1 MVQTY
6 TYGDAKTA
14 MPAWAQDGSRCISFF
29 LFNTQVHMHAYGDA
43 AAGPTGRPAA
53 ADPNAAAGPSTAASS
68 EAAARLDAALAA
80 ARDRCLFFERAF
92 SRTRDDSDIARAH
105 AASPNAVPVSPQ
117 TAHLVRQALGYC
129 ERSRGKFDITMG
141 TVTSLWNFH
150 TGEAPSRLALA
161 RALPHVDY
169 RHIVLD
175 EEPCE
180 KEPLDEE
187 SLDKDSP
194 VQGSLDDDALNVGVS
209 RVPSSKSSQPT
220 LAITDPQTILDLGG
234 VAKGYIAD
242 DLADLFIAHGVGRF
256 VINLGGNVVVRGGR
270 PADASARPPV
280 AAGSPWRIG
289 IINPLDPAHNRV
301 IVDMADGS
309 VVTSGIHERRFTKGG
324 VTYHHILDPA
334 TGMPAKTDLTSATII
349 APRSMDC
356 DGYSTTALMLGAR
369 DAIDFVESLPGID
382 AVLID
387 EADEVWWT
395 SGIEERLSLVPTL
408 PRF

>member
-14 MPAWAQDGSRCISFF
+14 MPTWAQDGSRCISFF

-43 AAGPTGRPAA
+43 AA
-53 ADPNAAAGPSTAASS
+53 DPDAT
-68 EAAARLDAALAA
+68 ARLDAALVA

-117 TAHLVRQALGYC
+117 TARLVRQALGYC

-150 TGEAPSRLALA
+150 TGEVPSRLALA

-175 EEPCE
+175 EEP
-180 KEPLDEE
+180 LG
-187 SLDKDSP
+187 KDSP
-194 VQGSLDDDALNVGVS
+194 VQGSLDDDALNAGTS
-209 RVPSSKSSQPT
+209 RAPSSNTPSSKSSQPT

-242 DLADLFIAHGVGRF
+242 DLTDLFIAHGVGRF
-256 VINLGGNVVVRGGR
+256 VINLGGNVVARGGR

-289 IINPLDPAHNRV
+289 IINPLDPAHNRA

-369 DAIDFVESLPGID
+369 DAIDFVESLPGIE

>member
-1 MVQTY
+1 MVQIY

-14 MPAWAQDGSRCISFF
+14 MPTWAQDGSRCISFF

-43 AAGPTGRPAA
+43 AA
-53 ADPNAAAGPSTAASS
+53 DPDAT
-68 EAAARLDAALAA
+68 ARLDAALVA

-117 TAHLVRQALGYC
+117 TARLVRQALGYC

-150 TGEAPSRLALA
+150 TGEVPSRLALA

-175 EEPCE
+175 EEPCGR
-180 KEPLDEE
+180 EPLDEE
-187 SLDKDSP
+187 SLGKDSP
-194 VQGSLDDDALNVGVS
+194 VQGSLDDDALNAGTS
-209 RVPSSKSSQPT
+209 RAPSSNVPSSKSSQPT

-242 DLADLFIAHGVGRF
+242 DLADLFIAHSVGRF

-289 IINPLDPAHNRV
+289 IINPLDPAHNRA

-369 DAIDFVESLPGID
+369 DAIDFVESLPGIE

-387 EADEVWWT
+387 EADQVWWT

>member
-1 MVQTY
+1 MVQIY

-14 MPAWAQDGSRCISFF
+14 MPTWAQDGSLCISFF

-43 AAGPTGRPAA
+43 AA
-53 ADPNAAAGPSTAASS
+53 DPDAT
-68 EAAARLDAALAA
+68 ARLDAALVA

-117 TAHLVRQALGYC
+117 TARLVRQALGYC

-150 TGEAPSRLALA
+150 TGEVPSRLALA

-175 EEPCE
+175 EEPCGR
-180 KEPLDEE
+180 EPLDEE
-187 SLDKDSP
+187 PLGKDSP
-194 VQGSLDDDALNVGVS
+194 VQGSLDDDALNAGTS
-209 RVPSSKSSQPT
+209 RAPSSNVPSSKSFQPT

-242 DLADLFIAHGVGRF
+242 RMKDYLTESGVESAI
-256 VINLGGNVVVRGGR
+256 INLGGNVVVRGGR
-270 PADASARPPV
+270 PADASARPPG

-289 IINPLDPAHNRV
+289 IINPLDPAHNRA

-369 DAIDFVESLPGID
+369 DAIDFVESLPGIE

-387 EADEVWWT
+387 EADQVWWT

>member
-53 ADPNAAAGPSTAASS
+53 ADPNAAAGPSTAAGS
-68 EAAARLDAALAA
+68 EATARLDAALVA

-150 TGEAPSRLALA
+150 TGEVPSRLALA

-175 EEPCE
+175 E
-180 KEPLDEE
+180 
-187 SLDKDSP
+187 
-194 VQGSLDDDALNVGVS
+194 DALSAGVS
-209 RVPSSKSSQPT
+209 RVPSSNVPSSNVPSSKSSQPT

-289 IINPLDPAHNRV
+289 IINPLDPAHNRA

-408 PRF
+408 PQF

>member
-43 AAGPTGRPAA
+43 AA
-53 ADPNAAAGPSTAASS
+53 DPDAT
-68 EAAARLDAALAA
+68 ARLDAALVA

-117 TAHLVRQALGYC
+117 TARLVRQALGYC

-150 TGEAPSRLALA
+150 TGEVPSRLALA

-169 RHIVLD
+169 RYIVLD
-175 EEPCE
+175 EEP
-180 KEPLDEE
+180 LG
-187 SLDKDSP
+187 KDSP
-194 VQGSLDDDALNVGVS
+194 VQGSLDDDALNAGTS
-209 RVPSSKSSQPT
+209 RAPSSNVPSSKSSQPT

-242 DLADLFIAHGVGRF
+242 DLADLFIAHGIGRF

-289 IINPLDPAHNRV
+289 IINPLDPAHNRA

-369 DAIDFVESLPGID
+369 DAIDFVESLPGIE

>member
-14 MPAWAQDGSRCISFF
+14 MPTWAQDGSRCISFF

-43 AAGPTGRPAA
+43 AA
-53 ADPNAAAGPSTAASS
+53 DPDAT
-68 EAAARLDAALAA
+68 ARLDAALVA

-117 TAHLVRQALGYC
+117 TARLVRQALGYC

-150 TGEAPSRLALA
+150 TGEVPSRLALA

-175 EEPCE
+175 EEPCGR
-180 KEPLDEE
+180 EPLDEE
-187 SLDKDSP
+187 SLGKDSP
-194 VQGSLDDDALNVGVS
+194 VQGSLDDDALNAGTS
-209 RVPSSKSSQPT
+209 RAPSSNVPSSKSSQPT
-220 LAITDPQTILDLGG
+220 LAITDPHTILDLGG

-242 DLADLFIAHGVGRF
+242 ELADLFIAHGVGRF

-289 IINPLDPAHNRV
+289 IINPLDPAHNRA

-369 DAIDFVESLPGID
+369 DAIDFVESLPGIE

>member
-14 MPAWAQDGSRCISFF
+14 MSTWAQDGSRCISFF

-43 AAGPTGRPAA
+43 AA
-53 ADPNAAAGPSTAASS
+53 DPDAT
-68 EAAARLDAALAA
+68 ARLDAALVA

-105 AASPNAVPVSPQ
+105 AASPSAVPVSPQ
-117 TAHLVRQALGYC
+117 TARLVRQALGYC

-150 TGEAPSRLALA
+150 TGEVPSRLALA

-175 EEPCE
+175 EEPCGR
-180 KEPLDEE
+180 EPLDEE
-187 SLDKDSP
+187 PLGKDSP
-194 VQGSLDDDALNVGVS
+194 VQGSLDDDALNAGTS
-209 RVPSSKSSQPT
+209 RAPSSNVPSSKSSQPT

-242 DLADLFIAHGVGRF
+242 DLADLFIAHSVGRF

-289 IINPLDPAHNRV
+289 IINPLDPAHNRA

-369 DAIDFVESLPGID
+369 DAIDFVESLPGIE

>member
-14 MPAWAQDGSRCISFF
+14 MPTWAQDGSRCISFF

-43 AAGPTGRPAA
+43 AA
-53 ADPNAAAGPSTAASS
+53 DPDAT
-68 EAAARLDAALAA
+68 ARLDAALVA

-150 TGEAPSRLALA
+150 TGEVPSRLALA

-175 EEPCE
+175 EEP
-180 KEPLDEE
+180 LG
-187 SLDKDSP
+187 KDSP
-194 VQGSLDDDALNVGVS
+194 VQGSLDDDALNAGTS
-209 RVPSSKSSQPT
+209 RAPSSNTPSSKSSQPT
-220 LAITDPQTILDLGG
+220 LAITDPHTILDLGG

-242 DLADLFIAHGVGRF
+242 DLTDLFIAHGVGRF

-289 IINPLDPAHNRV
+289 IINPLDPAHNRA

-369 DAIDFVESLPGID
+369 DAIDFVESLPGIE

>member
-14 MPAWAQDGSRCISFF
+14 MPVWAQDGSRCISFF

-43 AAGPTGRPAA
+43 AA
-53 ADPNAAAGPSTAASS
+53 DPDAT
-68 EAAARLDAALAA
+68 ARLDAALVA

-150 TGEAPSRLALA
+150 TGEVPSRLALA

-175 EEPCE
+175 EE
-180 KEPLDEE
+180 
-187 SLDKDSP
+187 SLGKDSP
-194 VQGSLDDDALNVGVS
+194 VQGSLDDDALNAGTS
-209 RVPSSKSSQPT
+209 RAPSSNVPSSKSSQPA
-220 LAITDPQTILDLGG
+220 LAITDPHTILDLGG

-242 DLADLFIAHGVGRF
+242 DLADLFIAHGIGRF

-289 IINPLDPAHNRV
+289 IINPLDPAHNRA

-369 DAIDFVESLPGID
+369 DAIDFVESLPGIE

-408 PRF
+408 SRF

>member
-14 MPAWAQDGSRCISFF
+14 MSTWAQDGSRCISFF

-43 AAGPTGRPAA
+43 AA
-53 ADPNAAAGPSTAASS
+53 DPDAT
-68 EAAARLDAALAA
+68 ARLDAALVA

-150 TGEAPSRLALA
+150 TGEVPSRLALA

-180 KEPLDEE
+180 KEPLDE
-187 SLDKDSP
+187 
-194 VQGSLDDDALNVGVS
+194 DALNADVS
-209 RVPSSKSSQPT
+209 RAPSSNVPSSKSSQPT

-289 IINPLDPAHNRV
+289 IINPLDPAHNRA

-369 DAIDFVESLPGID
+369 DAIDFVESLPGIE

>member
-14 MPAWAQDGSRCISFF
+14 MPTWAQDGSRCISFF

-43 AAGPTGRPAA
+43 AA
-53 ADPNAAAGPSTAASS
+53 DPDAT
-68 EAAARLDAALAA
+68 ARLDAALVA

-117 TAHLVRQALGYC
+117 TARLVRQALGYC

-150 TGEAPSRLALA
+150 TGEVPSRLALA

-175 EEPCE
+175 EEP
-180 KEPLDEE
+180 LG
-187 SLDKDSP
+187 KDSP
-194 VQGSLDDDALNVGVS
+194 VQGSLDDDALNAGVS

-242 DLADLFIAHGVGRF
+242 DLADLFIAHSVGRF

-289 IINPLDPAHNRV
+289 IINPLDPAHNRA

-369 DAIDFVESLPGID
+369 DAIDFVESLPGIE

-387 EADEVWWT
+387 EVDEVWWT

>member
-14 MPAWAQDGSRCISFF
+14 MPTWAQDGSLCISFF

-43 AAGPTGRPAA
+43 AA
-53 ADPNAAAGPSTAASS
+53 DPDAT
-68 EAAARLDAALAA
+68 ARLDAALVA

-117 TAHLVRQALGYC
+117 TARLVRQALGYC

-150 TGEAPSRLALA
+150 TGEVPSRLALA

-175 EEPCE
+175 EE
-180 KEPLDEE
+180 
-187 SLDKDSP
+187 SLGKDSP
-194 VQGSLDDDALNVGVS
+194 VQGSLDDDALNAGVS

-242 DLADLFIAHGVGRF
+242 DLADLFIAHSVGRF

-289 IINPLDPAHNRV
+289 IINPLDPAHNRA

-369 DAIDFVESLPGID
+369 DAIDFVESLPGIE

-387 EADEVWWT
+387 EVDEVWWT

>member
-14 MPAWAQDGSRCISFF
+14 MPTWAQDGSRCISFF

-43 AAGPTGRPAA
+43 AA
-53 ADPNAAAGPSTAASS
+53 DPDAT
-68 EAAARLDAALAA
+68 ARLDAALVA

-117 TAHLVRQALGYC
+117 TARLVRQALGYC

-150 TGEAPSRLALA
+150 TGEVPSRLALA

-175 EEPCE
+175 EEP
-180 KEPLDEE
+180 LG
-187 SLDKDSP
+187 KDSP
-194 VQGSLDDDALNVGVS
+194 VQGSLDDDALNACTS
-209 RVPSSKSSQPT
+209 RAPSSNVRSSKLSQPA
-220 LAITDPQTILDLGG
+220 LAITDPHTILDLGG

-242 DLADLFIAHGVGRF
+242 DLTDLFIAHGVGRF

-289 IINPLDPAHNRV
+289 IINPLDPAHNRA
-301 IVDMADGS
+301 IVDMVDGS

-369 DAIDFVESLPGID
+369 DAIDFVESLPGIE

-387 EADEVWWT
+387 EADQVWWT

>member
-1 MVQTY
+1 MVQIY

-14 MPAWAQDGSRCISFF
+14 MPTWAQDGSRCISFF

-43 AAGPTGRPAA
+43 AA
-53 ADPNAAAGPSTAASS
+53 DPDAT
-68 EAAARLDAALAA
+68 ARLDAALVA

-117 TAHLVRQALGYC
+117 TARLVRQALGYC

-150 TGEAPSRLALA
+150 TGEVPSRLALA

-175 EEPCE
+175 EEPCGR
-180 KEPLDEE
+180 EPLDEE
-187 SLDKDSP
+187 PLGKDSP
-194 VQGSLDDDALNVGVS
+194 VQGSLDDDALNAGTS
-209 RVPSSKSSQPT
+209 RAPSSNVPSSKSSQPA
-220 LAITDPQTILDLGG
+220 LAITDPHTILDLGG

-289 IINPLDPAHNRV
+289 IINPLDPAHNRA
-301 IVDMADGS
+301 IVDMVDGS

-369 DAIDFVESLPGID
+369 DAIDFVESLPGIE

-387 EADEVWWT
+387 EADQVWWT

>member
-14 MPAWAQDGSRCISFF
+14 MPTWAQDGSRCISFF

-53 ADPNAAAGPSTAASS
+53 ADPNAVSCPNAAADS
-68 EAAARLDAALAA
+68 EAATRLDAALVA
-80 ARDRCLFFERAF
+80 ARDRCLFFEHAF

-150 TGEAPSRLALA
+150 TGEVPSRLALA

-180 KEPLDEE
+180 KEPLDE
-187 SLDKDSP
+187 
-194 VQGSLDDDALNVGVS
+194 DALSAGVS
-209 RVPSSKSSQPT
+209 RVPSSNVPSSKSSQPT

-289 IINPLDPAHNRV
+289 IINPLDPAHNRA

>member
-1 MVQTY
+1 MQIY

-14 MPAWAQDGSRCISFF
+14 MPTWAQDGSRCISFF

-43 AAGPTGRPAA
+43 AA
-53 ADPNAAAGPSTAASS
+53 DPDAT
-68 EAAARLDAALAA
+68 ARLDAALVA

-117 TAHLVRQALGYC
+117 TARLVRQALGYC

-150 TGEAPSRLALA
+150 TGEVPSRLALA

-175 EEPCE
+175 EEPCGR
-180 KEPLDEE
+180 EPLDEE
-187 SLDKDSP
+187 SLGKDSP
-194 VQGSLDDDALNVGVS
+194 VQGSLDDDALNAGTS
-209 RVPSSKSSQPT
+209 RAPSSNVPSSKSSQPT
-220 LAITDPQTILDLGG
+220 LAITDPHTILDLGG

-242 DLADLFIAHGVGRF
+242 ELADLFIAHGVGRF

-289 IINPLDPAHNRV
+289 IINPLDPAHNRA

-369 DAIDFVESLPGID
+369 DAIDFVESLPGIE

-387 EADEVWWT
+387 EADQVWWT

>member
-1 MVQTY
+1 MVQIY

-14 MPAWAQDGSRCISFF
+14 MPTWAQDGSRCISFF

-43 AAGPTGRPAA
+43 AA
-53 ADPNAAAGPSTAASS
+53 DPDAT
-68 EAAARLDAALAA
+68 ARLDAALVA

-117 TAHLVRQALGYC
+117 TARLVRQALGYC

-150 TGEAPSRLALA
+150 TGEVPSRLALA

-175 EEPCE
+175 EEPCGR
-180 KEPLDEE
+180 EPLDEE
-187 SLDKDSP
+187 PLGKDSP
-194 VQGSLDDDALNVGVS
+194 VQGSLDDDALNAGTS
-209 RVPSSKSSQPT
+209 RAPSSNVPSSKSSQPA
-220 LAITDPQTILDLGG
+220 LAITDPHTILDLGG

-242 DLADLFIAHGVGRF
+242 DLADLFIAHSVGRF

-289 IINPLDPAHNRV
+289 IINPLDPAHNRA

-369 DAIDFVESLPGID
+369 DAIDFVESLPGIE

>member
-1 MVQTY
+1 MVQIY

-14 MPAWAQDGSRCISFF
+14 MPTWAQDGSLCISFF

-43 AAGPTGRPAA
+43 AA
-53 ADPNAAAGPSTAASS
+53 DPDAT
-68 EAAARLDAALAA
+68 ARLDAALVA

-117 TAHLVRQALGYC
+117 TARLVRQALGYC

-150 TGEAPSRLALA
+150 TGEVPSRLALA

-175 EEPCE
+175 EE
-180 KEPLDEE
+180 
-187 SLDKDSP
+187 SLGKDSP
-194 VQGSLDDDALNVGVS
+194 VQGSLDDDALNAGTS
-209 RVPSSKSSQPT
+209 RAPSSNVPSSKSSQPA
-220 LAITDPQTILDLGG
+220 LAITDPHTILDLGG

-289 IINPLDPAHNRV
+289 IINPLDPAHNRA

-369 DAIDFVESLPGID
+369 DAIDFVESLPGIE

-387 EADEVWWT
+387 EADQVWWT

>member
-1 MVQTY
+1 MVQIY

-14 MPAWAQDGSRCISFF
+14 MPTWAQDGSLCISFF

-43 AAGPTGRPAA
+43 AA
-53 ADPNAAAGPSTAASS
+53 DPDAT
-68 EAAARLDAALAA
+68 ARLDAALVA

-117 TAHLVRQALGYC
+117 TARLVRQALGYC

-150 TGEAPSRLALA
+150 TGEVPSRLALA

-175 EEPCE
+175 EE
-180 KEPLDEE
+180 
-187 SLDKDSP
+187 SLGKDSP
-194 VQGSLDDDALNVGVS
+194 VQGSLDDDALNAGVS

-242 DLADLFIAHGVGRF
+242 DLADLFIAHGIGRF

-289 IINPLDPAHNRV
+289 IINPLDPAHNRA
-301 IVDMADGS
+301 IVDMVDGS

-369 DAIDFVESLPGID
+369 DAIDFVESLPGIE

>member
-1 MVQTY
+1 MVQIY

-14 MPAWAQDGSRCISFF
+14 MPTWAQDGSRCISFF

-43 AAGPTGRPAA
+43 AA
-53 ADPNAAAGPSTAASS
+53 DPDAT
-68 EAAARLDAALAA
+68 ARLDAALVA

-117 TAHLVRQALGYC
+117 TARLVRQALGYC

-150 TGEAPSRLALA
+150 TGEVPSRLALA

-175 EEPCE
+175 EEPCGR
-180 KEPLDEE
+180 EPLDEE
-187 SLDKDSP
+187 PLGKDSP
-194 VQGSLDDDALNVGVS
+194 VQGSLDDDALNAGTS
-209 RVPSSKSSQPT
+209 RAPSSNVPSSKSSQPA
-220 LAITDPQTILDLGG
+220 LAITDPHTILDLGG

-289 IINPLDPAHNRV
+289 IINPLDPAHNRA
-301 IVDMADGS
+301 IVDMVDGS

-369 DAIDFVESLPGID
+369 DAIDFVESLPGIE

>member
-14 MPAWAQDGSRCISFF
+14 MPTWAQDGSRCISFF

-43 AAGPTGRPAA
+43 AA
-53 ADPNAAAGPSTAASS
+53 DPDAT
-68 EAAARLDAALAA
+68 ARLDAALVA

-117 TAHLVRQALGYC
+117 TARLVRQALGYC

-150 TGEAPSRLALA
+150 TGEVPSRLALA

-175 EEPCE
+175 EEP
-180 KEPLDEE
+180 LG
-187 SLDKDSP
+187 KDSP
-194 VQGSLDDDALNVGVS
+194 VQGSLDDDALNACTS
-209 RVPSSKSSQPT
+209 RAPSSNVRSSKLSQPA
-220 LAITDPQTILDLGG
+220 LAITDPHTILDLGG

-242 DLADLFIAHGVGRF
+242 DLTDLFIAHGVGRF
-256 VINLGGNVVVRGGR
+256 VINLGGNVVVRGCR

-289 IINPLDPAHNRV
+289 IINPLDPAHNRA
-301 IVDMADGS
+301 IVDMVDGS

-369 DAIDFVESLPGID
+369 DAIDFVESLPGIE

-387 EADEVWWT
+387 EVDEVWWT

>member
-1 MVQTY
+1 MVQIY

-14 MPAWAQDGSRCISFF
+14 MPTWAQDGSRCISFF

-43 AAGPTGRPAA
+43 AA
-53 ADPNAAAGPSTAASS
+53 DPDAT
-68 EAAARLDAALAA
+68 ARLGAALVA

-105 AASPNAVPVSPQ
+105 AASPSAVPVSPQ
-117 TAHLVRQALGYC
+117 TARLVRQALGYC

-150 TGEAPSRLALA
+150 TGEVPSRLALA

-175 EEPCE
+175 EEPCGR
-180 KEPLDEE
+180 EPLDEE
-187 SLDKDSP
+187 PLGKDSP
-194 VQGSLDDDALNVGVS
+194 VQGSLDDDALNAGTS
-209 RVPSSKSSQPT
+209 RAPSSNVPSSKSSQPA
-220 LAITDPQTILDLGG
+220 LAITDPHTILDLGG

-289 IINPLDPAHNRV
+289 IINPLDPAHNRA
-301 IVDMADGS
+301 IVDMVDGS

-369 DAIDFVESLPGID
+369 DAIDFVESLPGIE

-387 EADEVWWT
+387 EVDEVWWT

>member
-1 MVQTY
+1 MQTY

-14 MPAWAQDGSRCISFF
+14 MPTWAQDGSRCISFF

-43 AAGPTGRPAA
+43 AA
-53 ADPNAAAGPSTAASS
+53 DPDAT
-68 EAAARLDAALAA
+68 ARLDAALVA

-150 TGEAPSRLALA
+150 TGEVPSRLALA

-175 EEPCE
+175 EEPCGR
-180 KEPLDEE
+180 EPLDEE
-187 SLDKDSP
+187 PLGKDSP
-194 VQGSLDDDALNVGVS
+194 VQGSLDDDALNAGTS
-209 RVPSSKSSQPT
+209 RAPSSNVPSSKSSQPA
-220 LAITDPQTILDLGG
+220 LAITDPHTILDLGG

-289 IINPLDPAHNRV
+289 IINPLDPAHNRA
-301 IVDMADGS
+301 IVDMVDGS

-369 DAIDFVESLPGID
+369 DAIDFVESLPGIE

-387 EADEVWWT
+387 EADQVWWT

>member
-14 MPAWAQDGSRCISFF
+14 MPTWAQDGSRCISFF

-43 AAGPTGRPAA
+43 AA
-53 ADPNAAAGPSTAASS
+53 DPDAT
-68 EAAARLDAALAA
+68 ARLDAALVA

-117 TAHLVRQALGYC
+117 TARLVRQALGYC

-150 TGEAPSRLALA
+150 TGEVPSRLALA

-175 EEPCE
+175 EEPCGR
-180 KEPLDEE
+180 EPLDEE
-187 SLDKDSP
+187 SLGKDSP
-194 VQGSLDDDALNVGVS
+194 VQGSLDDDALNAGTS
-209 RVPSSKSSQPT
+209 RAPSSNVPSSKSSQPT
-220 LAITDPQTILDLGG
+220 LAITDPHTILDLGG

-242 DLADLFIAHGVGRF
+242 ELADLFIAHGVGRF

-270 PADASARPPV
+270 PTDASARPPV

-289 IINPLDPAHNRV
+289 IINPLDPAHNRA

-369 DAIDFVESLPGID
+369 DAIDFVESLPGIE

>member
-1 MVQTY
+1 MVQIY

-14 MPAWAQDGSRCISFF
+14 MPTWAQDGSRCISFF

-43 AAGPTGRPAA
+43 AA
-53 ADPNAAAGPSTAASS
+53 DPDAT
-68 EAAARLDAALAA
+68 ARLDAALVA

-117 TAHLVRQALGYC
+117 TARLVRQALGYC

-150 TGEAPSRLALA
+150 TGEVPSRLALA

-175 EEPCE
+175 EEPCGR
-180 KEPLDEE
+180 EPLDEE
-187 SLDKDSP
+187 SLGKDSP
-194 VQGSLDDDALNVGVS
+194 VQGSLDDDALNAGTS
-209 RVPSSKSSQPT
+209 RAPSSNVPSSKSSQPT
-220 LAITDPQTILDLGG
+220 LAITDPHTILDLGG

-242 DLADLFIAHGVGRF
+242 ELADLFIAHGIGRF

-289 IINPLDPAHNRV
+289 IINPLDPAHNRA

-369 DAIDFVESLPGID
+369 DAIDFVESLPGIE

>member
-14 MPAWAQDGSRCISFF
+14 MPTWAQDGSRCISFF

-43 AAGPTGRPAA
+43 AA
-53 ADPNAAAGPSTAASS
+53 DPDAT
-68 EAAARLDAALAA
+68 ARLDAALVA

-117 TAHLVRQALGYC
+117 TARLVRQALGYC

-150 TGEAPSRLALA
+150 TGEVPSRLALA

-175 EEPCE
+175 EEP
-180 KEPLDEE
+180 LG
-187 SLDKDSP
+187 KDSP
-194 VQGSLDDDALNVGVS
+194 VQGSLDDDALNAGTS
-209 RVPSSKSSQPT
+209 RAPSSNTPSSKSSQPT
-220 LAITDPQTILDLGG
+220 LAITDPHTILDLGG

-242 DLADLFIAHGVGRF
+242 DLTDLFIAHGVGRF

-289 IINPLDPAHNRV
+289 IINPLDPAHNRA

-369 DAIDFVESLPGID
+369 DAIDFVESLPGIE

>member
-14 MPAWAQDGSRCISFF
+14 MPTWAQDGSRCISFF

-43 AAGPTGRPAA
+43 AA
-53 ADPNAAAGPSTAASS
+53 DPDAT
-68 EAAARLDAALAA
+68 ARLDAALVA

-105 AASPNAVPVSPQ
+105 AASPSAVPVSPQ
-117 TAHLVRQALGYC
+117 TARLVRQALGYC

-141 TVTSLWNFH
+141 TVASLWNFH
-150 TGEAPSRLALA
+150 TGEVPSRLALA

-175 EEPCE
+175 EEPCGR
-180 KEPLDEE
+180 EPLDEE
-187 SLDKDSP
+187 PLGKDSP
-194 VQGSLDDDALNVGVS
+194 VQGSLDDDALNAGTS
-209 RVPSSKSSQPT
+209 RAPSSNVPSSKSSQPA
-220 LAITDPQTILDLGG
+220 LAITDPHTILDLGG

-289 IINPLDPAHNRV
+289 IINPLDPAHNRA

-369 DAIDFVESLPGID
+369 DAIDFVESLPGIE

-387 EADEVWWT
+387 EADQVWWT
-395 SGIEERLSLVPTL
+395 SGIKERLSLVPTL

>member
-14 MPAWAQDGSRCISFF
+14 MPTWAQDGSRCISFF

-43 AAGPTGRPAA
+43 AA
-53 ADPNAAAGPSTAASS
+53 DPDAT
-68 EAAARLDAALAA
+68 ARLDAALVA

-105 AASPNAVPVSPQ
+105 ATSPSAVPVSPQ
-117 TAHLVRQALGYC
+117 TARLVRQALGYC

-150 TGEAPSRLALA
+150 TGEVPSRLALA

-175 EEPCE
+175 EEP
-180 KEPLDEE
+180 LG
-187 SLDKDSP
+187 KDSP
-194 VQGSLDDDALNVGVS
+194 VQGSLDDDALNAGTS
-209 RVPSSKSSQPT
+209 RAPSSNVPSSKSSQPT

-289 IINPLDPAHNRV
+289 IINPLDPAHNRA

-309 VVTSGIHERRFTKGG
+309 VVTSGIHERCFIKGG

-387 EADEVWWT
+387 EADEVRWT

>member
-14 MPAWAQDGSRCISFF
+14 MSTWAQDGSRCISFF

-43 AAGPTGRPAA
+43 AA
-53 ADPNAAAGPSTAASS
+53 DPDAT
-68 EAAARLDAALAA
+68 ARLDAALVA

-150 TGEAPSRLALA
+150 TGEVPSRLALA

-180 KEPLDEE
+180 KEPLDE
-187 SLDKDSP
+187 
-194 VQGSLDDDALNVGVS
+194 DALNADVS
-209 RVPSSKSSQPT
+209 RAPSSNVPSSKSSQPT

-242 DLADLFIAHGVGRF
+242 DLTDLFIAHGVGRF

-289 IINPLDPAHNRV
+289 IINPLDPAHNRA

-369 DAIDFVESLPGID
+369 DAIDFVESLPGIE

>member
-1 MVQTY
+1 MQRY
-6 TYGDAKTA
+6 TYGRIEDAEPYSA
-14 MPAWAQDGSRCISFF
+14 EDGSRVISFF
-29 LFNTQVHMHAYGDA
+29 VFNTDVHFHVYPAGGGGMPVRELDDA
-43 AAGPTGRPAA
+43 
-53 ADPNAAAGPSTAASS
+53 
-68 EAAARLDAALAA
+68 LLAC
-80 ARDRCLFFERAF
+80 RDRCLHFEGRL
-92 SRTRDDSDIARAH
+92 SRTRADSDLARAH
-105 AASPNAVPVSPQ
+105 AASPRPVDVAPE
-117 TAHLVRQALGYC
+117 TAELVALARSYC
-129 ERSRGKFDITMG
+129 DRSRGCFDITMG
-141 TVTSLWNFH
+141 TVTRLWDFHEGVVPSSL
-150 TGEAPSRLALA
+150 ELA
-161 RALPHVDY
+161 RVLPHVG
-169 RHIVLD
+169 V
-175 EEPCE
+175 
-180 KEPLDEE
+180 
-187 SLDKDSP
+187 DKVRVDLSGP
-194 VQGSLDDDALNVGVS
+194 VPRLSIEDRDCV
-209 RVPSSKSSQPT
+209 
-220 LAITDPQTILDLGG
+220 LDLGG

-242 DLADLFIAHGVGRF
+242 DLAGLLERRGVGRF

-289 IINPLDPAHNRV
+289 IINPLDPAHNRA
-301 IVDMADGS
+301 IVDMVDGS

-369 DAIDFVESLPGID
+369 DAIDFVESLPGIE

-387 EADEVWWT
+387 EVDEVWWT

>member
-43 AAGPTGRPAA
+43 AA
-53 ADPNAAAGPSTAASS
+53 DPDAT
-68 EAAARLDAALAA
+68 ARLDAALVT

-150 TGEAPSRLALA
+150 TGEVPSRLALA

-180 KEPLDEE
+180 KEPLDE
-187 SLDKDSP
+187 
-194 VQGSLDDDALNVGVS
+194 DALNADVS
-209 RVPSSKSSQPT
+209 RAPSSNVPSSKSFQPT

-289 IINPLDPAHNRV
+289 IINPLDPAHNRA

>member
-14 MPAWAQDGSRCISFF
+14 MPTWAQDGSRCISFF

-43 AAGPTGRPAA
+43 AA
-53 ADPNAAAGPSTAASS
+53 DPDAT
-68 EAAARLDAALAA
+68 ARLDAALVA

-117 TAHLVRQALGYC
+117 TARLVRQALGYC

-150 TGEAPSRLALA
+150 TGEVPSRLALA

-175 EEPCE
+175 EEP
-180 KEPLDEE
+180 LG
-187 SLDKDSP
+187 KDSP
-194 VQGSLDDDALNVGVS
+194 VQGSLDDDALNACTS
-209 RVPSSKSSQPT
+209 RAPSSNVHSSKSSQPT

-289 IINPLDPAHNRV
+289 IINPLDPAHNRA
-301 IVDMADGS
+301 IVDMVDGS

-369 DAIDFVESLPGID
+369 DAIDFVESLPGIE

-387 EADEVWWT
+387 EADQVWWT

>member
-43 AAGPTGRPAA
+43 AA
-53 ADPNAAAGPSTAASS
+53 DPDAT
-68 EAAARLDAALAA
+68 ARLDAALVA

-150 TGEAPSRLALA
+150 TGEVPSRLALA

-180 KEPLDEE
+180 KEPLDE
-187 SLDKDSP
+187 
-194 VQGSLDDDALNVGVS
+194 DALNADVS
-209 RVPSSKSSQPT
+209 RAPSSNVPSSKSFQPT

-242 DLADLFIAHGVGRF
+242 DLADLFIAHSVGRF

-289 IINPLDPAHNRV
+289 IINPLDPAHNRA
-301 IVDMADGS
+301 IVDMVDGS

-369 DAIDFVESLPGID
+369 DAIDFVESLPGIE

>member
-1 MVQTY
+1 MQIY

-14 MPAWAQDGSRCISFF
+14 MPTWAQDGSRCISFF

-43 AAGPTGRPAA
+43 AA
-53 ADPNAAAGPSTAASS
+53 DPDAT
-68 EAAARLDAALAA
+68 ARLDAALVA

-117 TAHLVRQALGYC
+117 TARLVRQALGYC

-150 TGEAPSRLALA
+150 TGEVPSRLALA

-175 EEPCE
+175 EE
-180 KEPLDEE
+180 
-187 SLDKDSP
+187 SLGKDSP
-194 VQGSLDDDALNVGVS
+194 VQGSLDDDALNAGVS

-242 DLADLFIAHGVGRF
+242 DLADLFIAHSVGRF

-289 IINPLDPAHNRV
+289 IINPLDPAHNRA

-369 DAIDFVESLPGID
+369 DAIDFVESLPGIE

>member
-14 MPAWAQDGSRCISFF
+14 MPTWAQDGSRCISFF

-43 AAGPTGRPAA
+43 AA
-53 ADPNAAAGPSTAASS
+53 DPDAT
-68 EAAARLDAALAA
+68 ARLDAALVA

-117 TAHLVRQALGYC
+117 TARLVRQALGYC

-150 TGEAPSRLALA
+150 TGEVPSRLALA

-175 EEPCE
+175 EEP
-180 KEPLDEE
+180 LG
-187 SLDKDSP
+187 KDSP
-194 VQGSLDDDALNVGVS
+194 VQGSLDDDALNADVS
-209 RVPSSKSSQPT
+209 RAPSSNVPSSKSFQPT

-242 DLADLFIAHGVGRF
+242 DLADLFIAHSVGRF

-289 IINPLDPAHNRV
+289 IINPLDPAHNRA
-301 IVDMADGS
+301 IVDMVDGS

-369 DAIDFVESLPGID
+369 DAIDFVESLPGIE

>member
-14 MPAWAQDGSRCISFF
+14 MPTWAQDGSRCISFF

-43 AAGPTGRPAA
+43 AA
-53 ADPNAAAGPSTAASS
+53 DPDAT
-68 EAAARLDAALAA
+68 ARLDAALVA

-105 AASPNAVPVSPQ
+105 AASPSAVPVSPQ
-117 TAHLVRQALGYC
+117 TARLVRQALGYC

-150 TGEAPSRLALA
+150 TGEVPSRLALA

-175 EEPCE
+175 EEPCGR
-180 KEPLDEE
+180 EPLDEE
-187 SLDKDSP
+187 SLGKDSP
-194 VQGSLDDDALNVGVS
+194 VQGSLDDDALNAGTS
-209 RVPSSKSSQPT
+209 RAPSSNVPSSKSSQPT
-220 LAITDPQTILDLGG
+220 LAITDPHTILDLGG

-242 DLADLFIAHGVGRF
+242 ELADLFIAHGVGRF

-289 IINPLDPAHNRV
+289 IINPLDPAHNRA
-301 IVDMADGS
+301 IVDMVDGS

-369 DAIDFVESLPGID
+369 DAIDFVESLPGIE

>member
-14 MPAWAQDGSRCISFF
+14 MPTWAQDGSRCISFF

-43 AAGPTGRPAA
+43 AA
-53 ADPNAAAGPSTAASS
+53 DPDAT
-68 EAAARLDAALAA
+68 ARLGAALVA

-117 TAHLVRQALGYC
+117 TARLVRQALGYC

-150 TGEAPSRLALA
+150 TGEVPSRLALA

-175 EEPCE
+175 EEP
-180 KEPLDEE
+180 LG
-187 SLDKDSP
+187 KDSP
-194 VQGSLDDDALNVGVS
+194 VQGSLDDDALNACTS
-209 RVPSSKSSQPT
+209 RAPSSNVRSSKLSQPA
-220 LAITDPQTILDLGG
+220 LAITDPHTILDLGG

-242 DLADLFIAHGVGRF
+242 DLTDLFIAHGVGRF

-289 IINPLDPAHNRV
+289 IINPLDPAHNRA
-301 IVDMADGS
+301 IVDMVDGS

-369 DAIDFVESLPGID
+369 DAIDFVESLPGIE

-387 EADEVWWT
+387 EVDEVWWT

>member
-14 MPAWAQDGSRCISFF
+14 MPTWAQDGSRCISFF

-43 AAGPTGRPAA
+43 AA
-53 ADPNAAAGPSTAASS
+53 DPDAT
-68 EAAARLDAALAA
+68 ARLDAALVA

-117 TAHLVRQALGYC
+117 TARLVRQALGYC

-150 TGEAPSRLALA
+150 TGEVPSRLALA

-175 EEPCE
+175 EEP
-180 KEPLDEE
+180 LG
-187 SLDKDSP
+187 KDSP
-194 VQGSLDDDALNVGVS
+194 VQGSLDDDALNACTS
-209 RVPSSKSSQPT
+209 RAPSSNVRSSKLSQPA
-220 LAITDPQTILDLGG
+220 LAITDPHTILDLGG

-242 DLADLFIAHGVGRF
+242 DLTDLFIAHGVGRF

-289 IINPLDPAHNRV
+289 IINPLNPAHNRA

-369 DAIDFVESLPGID
+369 DAIDFVESLPGIE

>member
-1 MVQTY
+1 MVQIY

-14 MPAWAQDGSRCISFF
+14 MPTWAQDGSRCISFF

-43 AAGPTGRPAA
+43 AA
-53 ADPNAAAGPSTAASS
+53 DPDAT
-68 EAAARLDAALAA
+68 ARLDAALVA

-117 TAHLVRQALGYC
+117 TARLVRQALGYC

-150 TGEAPSRLALA
+150 TGEVPSRLALA

-175 EEPCE
+175 EE
-180 KEPLDEE
+180 
-187 SLDKDSP
+187 SLGKDSP
-194 VQGSLDDDALNVGVS
+194 VQGSLDDDALNAGVS

-242 DLADLFIAHGVGRF
+242 DLADLFIAHSVGRF

-289 IINPLDPAHNRV
+289 IINPLDPAHNRA

-369 DAIDFVESLPGID
+369 DAIDFVESLPGIE

-387 EADEVWWT
+387 EVDEVWWT